1 MQARTYWR
9 TVTVDQ
15 DFLDRVLEMLD
26 TRQVRFCVIGGVA
39 VNAYVEPLVSLDLD
53 LVVAFNALAN
63 IEAVLRGTVPF
74 TVEAFPHSLN
84 ISASNSDL
92 RVQFQLDLRYQ
103 AFLDRAKP
111 QPVLGLVLPV
121 AAIEDV
127 LQGKCWAAED
137 RTRRASKRSKDLTD
151 VTRLLEAYP
160 DLRARV
166 PTTILARLFPWDVTW

>member
-1 MQARTYWR
+1 L
-9 TVTVDQ
+9 
-15 DFLDRVLEMLD
+15 LDRVLEVLD
-26 TRQVRFCVIGGVA
+26 TRHVRFCVIGGVA

-53 LVVAFNALAN
+53 LVVARDALAD

-74 TVEAFPHSLN
+74 TVEAFEHSLN
-84 ISASNSDL
+84 ISAPDSDL
-92 RVQFQLDLRYQ
+92 RVQFQLDPRYQ
-103 AFLDRAKP
+103 AFLDHAERR
-111 QPVLGLVLPV
+111 PVLGLLLPV
-121 AAIEDV
+121 AAIQDV

-166 PTTILARLFPWDVTW
+166 PTMILARLFPWDVTW